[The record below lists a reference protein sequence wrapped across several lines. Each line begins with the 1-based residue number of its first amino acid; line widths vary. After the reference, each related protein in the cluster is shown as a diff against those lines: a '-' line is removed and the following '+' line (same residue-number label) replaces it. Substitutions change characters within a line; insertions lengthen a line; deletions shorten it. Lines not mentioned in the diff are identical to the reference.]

1 MMPDLGNYSTSVIS
15 AYVIS
20 LIVITC
26 FVILTLV
33 KSNKV
38 KKELQE
44 AMHKIQKK

>member
-1 MMPDLGNYSTSVIS
+1 MPDLGNYSNTVIS

-26 FVILTLV
+26 FVILTLI
-33 KSNKV
+33 KSIRV